1 MNKISVL
8 LWVLAAVSVGG
19 CKHKQPEPAAEKFT
33 MTDTMMHRTK
43 FAKAAWQQVTGS
55 LRLFG
60 KVTAD
65 NSRQAQVFPVVG
77 GNVAKVS
84 VELGDYV
91 KQGQVL
97 AVIRSSEVAEYEKQR
112 LDAINDV
119 AIAEKNL
126 QVANDLYAGKLTSE
140 KDKVLAEKELQK
152 AKASLQRINEIFR
165 IYSIGAGAAYNVVAP
180 ISGFVID
187 KNITQNMQLRSDKGE
202 SMFSIAQ
209 IDEVWVMAN
218 VNESD
223 ISRITQG
230 MEAEISTISY
240 PGKIFKGKVDRIF
253 NVLDDNTKTMKVR
266 ITIQNQDLLL
276 KPEMSAIISL
286 KMREPDSMV
295 AIPSSA
301 VIFDKSKYWVMVY
314 KDRSDIETRQVQVYS
329 ENGDTTYVRSGLSAG
344 ESVISKNQMLIYDA
358 LND

>member
-1 MNKISVL
+1 MKRIAIL
-8 LWVLAAVSVGG
+8 LLSLAAVMSA
-19 CKHKQPEPAAEKFT
+19 CRQHHAEPVAEKFSL
-33 MTDTMMHRTK
+33 TDTMLRHTE
-43 FAKAAWQQVTGS
+43 FATAAEQQVTGN

-60 KVTAD
+60 KITAD
-65 NSRQAQVFPVVG
+65 NSRQAQVYPVVG
-77 GNVAKVS
+77 GNVVKVN
-84 VELGDYV
+84 VELGDFV

-97 AVIRSSEVAEYEKQR
+97 AVIRSGEVADYEKQR

-140 KDKVLAEKELQK
+140 KDKLLAEKELQK
-152 AKASLQRINEIFR
+152 AKAALQRINEIFR
-165 IYSIGAGAAYNVVAP
+165 IYSIGAGASYNVVAP

-187 KNITQNMQLRSDKGE
+187 KNITENMQLRSDKGE
-202 SMFSIAQ
+202 AMFSIAQ

-223 ISRITQG
+223 ISRISQG
-230 MEAEISTISY
+230 LDAEVSTISY

-253 NVLDDNTKTMKVR
+253 NVLDDNTKAMKVR
-266 ITIQNQDLLL
+266 ITIPNPDLQL

-286 KMREPDSMV
+286 HIGQQDSMI

-301 VIFDKSKYWVMVY
+301 VIFDKSRYWVMVF
-314 KDRSDIETRQVQVYS
+314 KSRDSIETRQVYVHS
-329 ENGDTTYVRSGLSAG
+329 ENGELTYIKSGLSRG
-344 ESVISKNQMLIYDA
+344 EKVISKNQMLIYDA